1 MYMNTIVE
9 VFLVGCLVL
18 VLLANSSMLSS
29 FSNSLIGKFILV
41 ALVVLAAL
49 HNKVSGLIAV
59 LIFVSKTLLSPRSVF
74 ITIGFSISETYIHV
88 SELSLPTSSKKRP
101 GWTFNVQ
108 LYEHDKKIPIN
119 LKSEFHKEQ
128 FDLFKDKKT
137 GYYII
142 LYG

>member
-1 MYMNTIVE
+1 MQVQGSKNLDTGGILTYGYLLLKWSIVM
-9 VFLVGCLVL
+9 VVIIVIGFLVFVW
-18 VLLANSSMLSS
+18 SSSI
-29 FSNSLIGKFILV
+29 NQKITKDK
-41 ALVVLAAL
+41 AY
-49 HNKVSGLIAV
+49 GL
-59 LIFVSKTLLSPRSVF
+59 
-74 ITIGFSISETYIHV
+74 TIGFSISETYIHV

-142 LYG
+142 LYGQPLLLRYFNFDFLR

>member
-1 MYMNTIVE
+1 LDTGGILTYGYLLLKWSIVM
-9 VFLVGCLVL
+9 VVIIVIGFLVFVW
-18 VLLANSSMLSS
+18 SSSI
-29 FSNSLIGKFILV
+29 NQKITKDK
-41 ALVVLAAL
+41 AY
-49 HNKVSGLIAV
+49 GL
-59 LIFVSKTLLSPRSVF
+59 
-74 ITIGFSISETYIHV
+74 TIGFSISETYIHV